1 MAVKKAKPVA
11 KSKPTAKAKLYN
23 RYPLLTIVIYNG
35 TTLLHFIIGGIIL
48 FYTNHFFGKLGITFG
63 LAYIFLSLLEM
74 YVMMPLQ
81 VCRNCVYFKIENGLC
96 VSGLNILSKKI
107 VTLGSTSN
115 FSNRAKGL
123 FCPNNLYLLSLIFP
137 ILCGI
142 PILIFN
148 YSILLLILV
157 ISLFV
162 LLAIRFIFI
171 IPKFACVHC
180 LSKFI
185 CPQAGQMGVR
195 EK

>member
-1 MAVKKAKPVA
+1 MTSKAI
-11 KSKPTAKAKLYN
+11 LYN
-23 RYPLLTIVIYNG
+23 RYPLLNIIIYNG
-35 TTLLHFIIGGIIL
+35 TTLLHFIIGGVIL
-48 FYTNHFFGKLGITFG
+48 FYTNHFWGKLGISIG
-63 LAYIFLSLLEM
+63 LLYILLSLFEM

-81 VCRNCVYFKIENGLC
+81 VCKNCIYFKLENGLC
-96 VSGLNILSKKI
+96 ISGMNILAKKI
-107 VTLGSTSN
+107 ATKGSTSD
-115 FSNRAKGL
+115 FPNRAKGP
-123 FCPNNLYLLSLIFP
+123 FCANNLYILTLIFP

-142 PILIFN
+142 PILILN

-162 LLAIRFIFI
+162 LLGIRFVII
-171 IPKFACVHC
+171 IPKLACVHC